1 MNGKDFIR
9 ALEEAMLKIELSNKH
24 ILFMH
29 PEDIAILDL
38 DKVSNAIYLVEE
50 RRLEHG
56 KVIAITDEEFKKIVW
71 DAIKNNKVKYHRG
84 KKKMRLKPVVKVS
97 EFVRF
102 GFKPCRGLPKSAE
115 SYYLCVK
122 NGHRVMFVDSKH
134 FTETEWPIKDAR
146 IHKNPNCKFSDKRT
160 ATEIECE
167 LVVNGLLEEVRE

>member
-1 MNGKDFIR
+1 MTRQTSVVVIR
-9 ALEEAMLKIELSNKH
+9 KCVTSMREETE
-24 ILFMH
+24 
-29 PEDIAILDL
+29 
-38 DKVSNAIYLVEE
+38 
-50 RRLEHG
+50 
-56 KVIAITDEEFKKIVW
+56 
-71 DAIKNNKVKYHRG
+71 
-84 KKKMRLKPVVKVS
+84 MRLKPVVKAS

-134 FTETEWPIKDAR
+134 FTESEWPIKDAR

-167 LVVNGLLEEVRE
+167 LVVNGFLEEVRE

>member
-1 MNGKDFIR
+1 MER
-9 ALEEAMLKIELSNKH
+9 SVSMLRKSRKLRKKRNVATRIDIFARLVNIVLPVQEVVATISY
-24 ILFMH
+24 I
-29 PEDIAILDL
+29 PETSVDAIL
-38 DKVSNAIYLVEE
+38 KCVPSMRE
-50 RRLEHG
+50 
-56 KVIAITDEEFKKIVW
+56 VIEMK
-71 DAIKNNKVKYHRG
+71 
-84 KKKMRLKPVVKVS
+84 LKPAVKAS

-134 FTETEWPIKDAR
+134 FTESEWQIKDAR

>member
-1 MNGKDFIR
+1 M
-9 ALEEAMLKIELSNKH
+9 ELSEYTVGSLRK
-24 ILFMH
+24 L
-29 PEDIAILDL
+29 
-38 DKVSNAIYLVEE
+38 
-50 RRLEHG
+50 
-56 KVIAITDEEFKKIVW
+56 
-71 DAIKNNKVKYHRG
+71 RG
-84 KKKMRLKPVVKVS
+84 KRNASMETGICVELVNTVLPVQEVVVTISYIQETSVDVILKCVPSMRGEAEMRLKPVVKAS
-97 EFVRF
+97 EFARF

-134 FTETEWPIKDAR
+134 FTESEWPIKDAR

>member
-1 MNGKDFIR
+1 M
-9 ALEEAMLKIELSNKH
+9 ELSEYTVGSLRK
-24 ILFMH
+24 L
-29 PEDIAILDL
+29 
-38 DKVSNAIYLVEE
+38 
-50 RRLEHG
+50 
-56 KVIAITDEEFKKIVW
+56 
-71 DAIKNNKVKYHRG
+71 RG
-84 KKKMRLKPVVKVS
+84 KRNASMEIGICAELVNTVLPVQEVVATISYIPETSVVVIRKCVTSMRKETEMRLKPVVKAS
-97 EFVRF
+97 EFEKY

-134 FTETEWPIKDAR
+134 FTESEWPIKDAR

>member
-1 MNGKDFIR
+1 M
-9 ALEEAMLKIELSNKH
+9 ELSEYTVGKSIKLRGNRNTLTE
-24 ILFMH
+24 IG
-29 PEDIAILDL
+29 ICAG
-38 DKVSNAIYLVEE
+38 LVNIVLPVQEVVATISYIPDTSVVVIQKRVTSMREE
-50 RRLEHG
+50 KE
-56 KVIAITDEEFKKIVW
+56 
-71 DAIKNNKVKYHRG
+71 
-84 KKKMRLKPVVKVS
+84 MRLKPVVKAS

-146 IHKNPNCKFSDKRT
+146 IHKNPNCRYSDKRT

>member
-1 MNGKDFIR
+1 M
-9 ALEEAMLKIELSNKH
+9 ELSEYTVESLRKLRGKRNASMETGICAELVNTVHLTQEKAAT
-24 ILFMH
+24 ILYI
-29 PEDIAILDL
+29 PETS
-38 DKVSNAIYLVEE
+38 V
-50 RRLEHG
+50 
-56 KVIAITDEEFKKIVW
+56 
-71 DAIKNNKVKYHRG
+71 DAIRKCVTSMRG
-84 KKKMRLKPVVKVS
+84 ETEMRLKPVVKAS

-134 FTETEWPIKDAR
+134 FTESEWPIKDAR

-167 LVVNGLLEEVRE
+167 LVVNGLLEEVME

>member
-1 MNGKDFIR
+1 
-9 ALEEAMLKIELSNKH
+9 
-24 ILFMH
+24 
-29 PEDIAILDL
+29 
-38 DKVSNAIYLVEE
+38 
-50 RRLEHG
+50 
-56 KVIAITDEEFKKIVW
+56 
-71 DAIKNNKVKYHRG
+71 
-84 KKKMRLKPVVKVS
+84 MRLKPVVKAS

-167 LVVNGLLEEVRE
+167 LVVNGLLEEVEI

>member
-1 MNGKDFIR
+1 M
-9 ALEEAMLKIELSNKH
+9 
-24 ILFMH
+24 
-29 PEDIAILDL
+29 
-38 DKVSNAIYLVEE
+38 
-50 RRLEHG
+50 RLRP
-56 KVIAITDEEFKKIVW
+56 
-71 DAIKNNKVKYHRG
+71 KVKA
-84 KKKMRLKPVVKVS
+84 S
-97 EFVRF
+97 EFMRF
-102 GFKPCRGLPKSAE
+102 WFKPCRGLPKSAE

>member
-1 MNGKDFIR
+1 MIPVQEVVATISCIPETSVVVIR
-9 ALEEAMLKIELSNKH
+9 KCVTSMRKETE
-24 ILFMH
+24 
-29 PEDIAILDL
+29 
-38 DKVSNAIYLVEE
+38 
-50 RRLEHG
+50 
-56 KVIAITDEEFKKIVW
+56 
-71 DAIKNNKVKYHRG
+71 
-84 KKKMRLKPVVKVS
+84 MRLKPVVKAS

>member
-1 MNGKDFIR
+1 MCAF
-9 ALEEAMLKIELSNKH
+9 ALDAESKTNISKQYNSSTNHQYSVVGIFLRFL
-24 ILFMH
+24 
-29 PEDIAILDL
+29 
-38 DKVSNAIYLVEE
+38 
-50 RRLEHG
+50 RRKE
-56 KVIAITDEEFKKIVW
+56 TE
-71 DAIKNNKVKYHRG
+71 
-84 KKKMRLKPVVKVS
+84 MRLKPVVKAS
-97 EFVRF
+97 EFLRF

>member
-1 MNGKDFIR
+1 MR
-9 ALEEAMLKIELSNKH
+9 WHLKIKLNRWAGMMEEKIEASE
-24 ILFMH
+24 
-29 PEDIAILDL
+29 ED
-38 DKVSNAIYLVEE
+38 EM
-50 RRLEHG
+50 
-56 KVIAITDEEFKKIVW
+56 KVIVDNAKQLSYEADKEGIE
-71 DAIKNNKVKYHRG
+71 
-84 KKKMRLKPVVKVS
+84 MRLKPVVKAS

-134 FTETEWPIKDAR
+134 FTESEWPIKDAR

>member
-1 MNGKDFIR
+1 MK
-9 ALEEAMLKIELSNKH
+9 
-24 ILFMH
+24 
-29 PEDIAILDL
+29 
-38 DKVSNAIYLVEE
+38 
-50 RRLEHG
+50 
-56 KVIAITDEEFKKIVW
+56 
-71 DAIKNNKVKYHRG
+71 
-84 KKKMRLKPVVKVS
+84 LKPVVKAS

-134 FTETEWPIKDAR
+134 FTESEWPIKDAR

-167 LVVNGLLEEVRE
+167 LVVNGLLEEVRDKPRKKDRGFLQWKLVLSILRIAWVTR

>member
-1 MNGKDFIR
+1 
-9 ALEEAMLKIELSNKH
+9 
-24 ILFMH
+24 
-29 PEDIAILDL
+29 
-38 DKVSNAIYLVEE
+38 
-50 RRLEHG
+50 
-56 KVIAITDEEFKKIVW
+56 
-71 DAIKNNKVKYHRG
+71 
-84 KKKMRLKPVVKVS
+84 MRLKPVVKAS

-134 FTETEWPIKDAR
+134 FTESEWPIKDAR

-167 LVVNGLLEEVRE
+167 LVVNGLLEEVKNKEQTNACCGCFGAANGDCDECAKDRSNKDEE

>member
-1 MNGKDFIR
+1 MER
-9 ALEEAMLKIELSNKH
+9 SVSMLRKSRKLRKKRNVATRIDIFARLVNIVLPVQEVVATISY
-24 ILFMH
+24 I
-29 PEDIAILDL
+29 PETSVDAIL
-38 DKVSNAIYLVEE
+38 KCVPNMREE
-50 RRLEHG
+50 TE
-56 KVIAITDEEFKKIVW
+56 
-71 DAIKNNKVKYHRG
+71 
-84 KKKMRLKPVVKVS
+84 MRLKPVVKAS

-167 LVVNGLLEEVRE
+167 LVVNGLLEEVME